1 MESITIPHKN
11 VYRKMEIIIMRTYFF
26 ADGYPMQDVIMK
38 WKGGTP
44 SQAVHGVENV
54 EIPQFTIMEHRIIST
69 VETLATG
76 MKYYQISWFCH
87 RSLLAHKKLTK
98 SKHVF

>member
-1 MESITIPHKN
+1 MESIPIPHEK
-11 VYRKMEIIIMRTYFF
+11 VFRKKEIIIMRTYFF

-76 MKYYQISWFCH
+76 TKYY
-87 RSLLAHKKLTK
+87 
-98 SKHVF
+98 

>member
-1 MESITIPHKN
+1 
-11 VYRKMEIIIMRTYFF
+11 MRTYFF

-38 WKGGTP
+38 WKGGMP

-76 MKYYQISWFCH
+76 TKYC
-87 RSLLAHKKLTK
+87 
-98 SKHVF
+98 